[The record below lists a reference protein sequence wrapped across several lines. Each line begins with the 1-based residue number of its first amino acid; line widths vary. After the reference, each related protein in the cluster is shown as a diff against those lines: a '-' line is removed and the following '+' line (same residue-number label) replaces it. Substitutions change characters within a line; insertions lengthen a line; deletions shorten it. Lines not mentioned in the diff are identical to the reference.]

1 MSDRKPD
8 NEPAAQQKPSALA
21 RWDNEG
27 GAGPL
32 GPKKQDVFGE
42 PKPEMD
48 RPVDSGRRKI
58 GQAVLVLA
66 TRTKKEKYLA
76 AKAHVSALIGFYI
89 HLGVFV
95 TVMLGL
101 FVINSASDG
110 PWWVQWPLLGWGL
123 GVLGHAYLV
132 FSSRSPSMRDWQR
145 RKIKE
150 QMAKM

>member
-1 MSDRKPD
+1 MPERTPD
-8 NEPAAQQKPSALA
+8 NELAAQQKTSALA

-32 GPKKQDVFGE
+32 GPQKQNFPGE
-42 PKPEMD
+42 PKLAMD
-48 RPVDSGRRKI
+48 RPIDNDHRKI
-58 GQAVLVLA
+58 GQAVLVLE

-101 FVINSASDG
+101 FGINSASNG
-110 PWWVQWPLLGWGL
+110 PWWVQWPLIGWGL
-123 GVLGHAYLV
+123 GVLGHACLV
-132 FSSRSPSMRDWQR
+132 FSSRSTSMKDWQQ

-150 QMAKM
+150 EMAKM

>member
-32 GPKKQDVFGE
+32 GPQKQDFPGE

-48 RPVDSGRRKI
+48 RPVDSDHRNI

-89 HLGVFV
+89 HFGVFV

-101 FVINSASDG
+101 FGINSASNG

-132 FSSRSPSMRDWQR
+132 FSSRSMSMKDWQR